1 MNLTKK
7 QFETLAKI
15 IYNKSGIHIP
25 ETKSMMIVSRL
36 NSVLLK
42 HSLKN
47 YDEYIKYVKQD
58 LNGERISELLNAVS
72 TNLTYFYR
80 ESKHF
85 EFFKT
90 VVLPEMSK
98 EEKKYRELRIWSAGC
113 STGEEP
119 YTLSIIMNDFFGENY
134 KFWNAGV
141 LATDIDTNVILTA
154 KQGVYT
160 PEKLAKLPPVY
171 KLSYFVRL
179 KDGNFKL
186 RKEIVND
193 VLFKRFSLMNPF
205 PFKKQFHAIFCRNV
219 MIYFDKKTVENLIKK
234 FYKILLPGGYLFIGH
249 SETIN
254 RAQNKDFE
262 YIMPACYRKI
272 K

>member
-1 MNLTKK
+1 MSLTKK

-25 ETKSMMIVSRL
+25 KTKSMMIVSRL

-42 HSLKN
+42 HSIEN
-47 YDEYIKYVKQD
+47 YDDYIEYLKHD
-58 LNGERISELLNAVS
+58 LTGEKISELLNAVS

-85 EFFKT
+85 EFFKNT
-90 VVLPEMSK
+90 VLPEISK
-98 EEKKYRELRIWSAGC
+98 NKKNSKDLRIWSAGC

-119 YTLSIIMNDFFGENY
+119 YTLSILMHEYFKEEY

-141 LATDIDTNVILTA
+141 LATDIDTNVLLTA
-154 KQGVYT
+154 KRGVYA
-160 PEKLAKLPPVY
+160 PEKLIKLPSQY
-171 KLSYFVRL
+171 KLPYFVKL

-186 RKEIVND
+186 KNEIIND
-193 VLFKRFSLMNPF
+193 VLFKRFNLMNPF

-219 MIYFDKKTVENLIKK
+219 MIYFDKKTVENLIRK
-234 FYKILLPGGYLFIGH
+234 FHKILLVGGYLFIGH
-249 SETIN
+249 SETID
-254 RAQNKDFE
+254 RKKNKDFE